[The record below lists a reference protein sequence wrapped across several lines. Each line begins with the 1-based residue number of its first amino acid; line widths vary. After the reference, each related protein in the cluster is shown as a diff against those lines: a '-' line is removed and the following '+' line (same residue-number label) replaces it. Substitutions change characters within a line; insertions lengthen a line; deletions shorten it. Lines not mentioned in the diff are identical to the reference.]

1 VNGLEVR
8 LADVGEG
15 LDEGEVLRWLVEVGQ
30 SVRRDEPLAEVQ
42 TDKAVVEVPAPA
54 DGTVTALHV
63 EAGAIVPVGT
73 LLATLRPTGVPA
85 MVVPQVVALPPP
97 AADTGVPPV
106 GAPRPKASPALRRR
120 AAERGVDLAA
130 VHGTGPGGR
139 ITDDDLD
146 AWRPGRDV
154 SEAGTPPANP
164 RRPMPTAAA
173 DERSAEAT
181 FRGIRRATAAA
192 MGRSWSTIPHLGAS
206 DEFDA
211 TGLLAARASLA
222 DAAGEPITLTA
233 LLAVAVARTLRRH
246 PAGNATVH
254 DDGRGATFH
263 DEINLGVAC
272 ATPDGLVVPVLH
284 GADRLGVLDAAR
296 TLRRITETA
305 RAGRLGPA
313 DLAGGTATLSNY
325 GPLGGRFAAPV
336 IPPGQTLVVGVGA
349 VAARPWVVDGL
360 LAVRPVL
367 PWSISADH
375 RLLDGADVLA
385 FAADLTAALRD
396 PVRLLL

>member
-1 VNGLEVR
+1 MNALEVR

-15 LDEGEVLRWLVEVGQ
+15 LDEGEVLRWFVEVGQ
-30 SVRRDEPLAEVQ
+30 SVRRDEALAEVQ

-54 DGTVTALHV
+54 DGTVAAIHV
-63 EAGAIVPVGT
+63 EIGAVVPVGT
-73 LLATLRPTGVPA
+73 LLATLHPLGA
-85 MVVPQVVALPPP
+85 
-97 AADTGVPPV
+97 PPV
-106 GAPRPKASPALRRR
+106 GAERPKASPALRRR
-120 AAERGVDLAA
+120 AAQRGIDLAT
-130 VHGTGPGGR
+130 VRGTGPGGR

-146 AWRPGRDV
+146 AARPDRDG
-154 SEAGTPPANP
+154 SEATTAPPIP
-164 RRPMPTAAA
+164 V
-173 DERSAEAT
+173 RSATGNDRTGEVT

-222 DAAGEPITLTA
+222 EAAGEPITLTA
-233 LLAVAVARTLRRH
+233 LLALAVARTLRRH

-254 DDGRGATFH
+254 DDGRSATFH

-284 GADRLGVLDAAR
+284 DADRLGVLDAAR
-296 TLRRITETA
+296 ALRRLTETA
-305 RAGRLGPA
+305 RSGRLGPA

-349 VAARPWVVDGL
+349 VAARPWVVDGV

>member
-1 VNGLEVR
+1 MNELEVR

-15 LDEGEVLRWLVEVGQ
+15 LDEGEVLRWFVEVGQ
-30 SVRRDEPLAEVQ
+30 TVRRDEALAEVQ

-54 DGTVTALHV
+54 DGTVAAIHV
-63 EAGAIVPVGT
+63 DIGAIVPVGT
-73 LLATLRPTGVPA
+73 LLATLHPTVAPAGVP
-85 MVVPQVVALPPP
+85 V
-97 AADTGVPPV
+97 
-106 GAPRPKASPALRRR
+106 RPKASPALRRR
-120 AAERGVDLAA
+120 AAAQGVDLAT

-139 ITDDDLD
+139 ITDGDLD
-146 AWRPGRDV
+146 ALRPDRH
-154 SEAGTPPANP
+154 AGAA
-164 RRPMPTAAA
+164 PTAPPIPV
-173 DERSAEAT
+173 RPSPSAPSDARTGEVT

-222 DAAGEPITLTA
+222 GAAGEPITLTA

-284 GADRLGVLDAAR
+284 DADRLGVLDAAR
-296 TLRRITETA
+296 ALRRLTETA
-305 RAGRLGPA
+305 RSGRLGPA

-349 VAARPWVVDGL
+349 VAARPWVVDGV